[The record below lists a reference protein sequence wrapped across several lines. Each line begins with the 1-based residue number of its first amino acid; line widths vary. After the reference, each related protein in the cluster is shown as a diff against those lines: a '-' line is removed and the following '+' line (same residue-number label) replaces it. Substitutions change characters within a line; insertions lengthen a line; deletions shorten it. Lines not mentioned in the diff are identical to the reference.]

1 MTQSIKFEKTLN
13 IPFSEVIE
21 KTTEA
26 LKLNGFGVLTNIDFQ
41 KTMKEKLGKSY
52 LNYQIL
58 GACNPGFADQAMQKT
73 NDVGLFIPCN
83 VTVREHADGSVTV
96 SAVNP
101 VAMLSAIGDSD
112 LTDLASEVGKK
123 LQAAIESV

>member
-1 MTQSIKFEKTLN
+1 MTPSIKFEKTLTLS
-13 IPFSEVIE
+13 FSEVIE

-26 LKLNGFGVLTNIDFQ
+26 LKMNGFGVLTTIDFQ

-52 LNYQIL
+52 LQYMIL
-58 GACNPGFADQAMQKT
+58 GACNPAFANEAMQKT